1 MTYIVKDEC
10 IKCKLTDCVDVCPVD
25 CFYEGENMLV
35 INPDECIDCGVCE
48 PECPIN
54 AIVSD
59 NEYVAEDK
67 DKWLLI
73 NKKFS
78 NIWPNI
84 TKKKEPMQDHE
95 NFKDMKNKHEKYFS
109 EKPGN

>member
-1 MTYIVKDEC
+1 
-10 IKCKLTDCVDVCPVD
+10 
-25 CFYEGENMLV
+25 MLV

-48 PECPIN
+48 PECPID

-59 NEYVAEDK
+59 NEYNEEDK

-84 TKKKEPMQDHE
+84 TKKKEPMK
-95 NFKDMKNKHEKYFS
+95 NMKNLEKLKISMKNIFQ
-109 EKPGN
+109 KNRVNQ